1 MLEPLTGFR
10 HVQVV
15 EPMLGGGGGRPAM
28 DGLDGAD
35 STSGFLRNTPVES
48 IEAEVPLV
56 MRRYHL
62 IPDTGGPGEHR
73 GGLAVRLDFQVFH
86 PHAIVTARGME
97 RFRLEPWGVAGGRA
111 GTPGS
116 CVVNRGSARARD
128 IGKVDVLHLEPGDTV
143 SIFSP
148 SGGGHGD
155 PRRRDPERVRADLRA
170 GYLTPARARDEYG
183 VALVDGAVDRA
194 ETERLRRAMRA
205 PDGPFDF
212 GARRAEL
219 ERRWPPALQDAA
231 LRCLESVPAAVRD
244 WGKHQ
249 IHARVQAIAAERPP
263 TVADVEAAW
272 REVRARLGRALGDA

>member
-1 MLEPLTGFR
+1 
-10 HVQVV
+10 
-15 EPMLGGGGGRPAM
+15 
-28 DGLDGAD
+28 
-35 STSGFLRNTPVES
+35 
-48 IEAEVPLV
+48 
-56 MRRYHL
+56 
-62 IPDTGGPGEHR
+62 
-73 GGLAVRLDFQVFH
+73 
-86 PHAIVTARGME
+86 
-97 RFRLEPWGVAGGRA
+97 
-111 GTPGS
+111 
-116 CVVNRGSARARD
+116 VVNRGSARARD

-155 PRRRDPERVRADLRA
+155 PRRRDPERVRADVRA

-212 GARRAEL
+212 GARRADL
-219 ERRWPPALQDAA
+219 ERRWPPAVQDAA
-231 LRCLESVPAAVRD
+231 LRWLESVPAAVRD

-272 REVRARLGRALGDA
+272 REVRARLGRALGDT